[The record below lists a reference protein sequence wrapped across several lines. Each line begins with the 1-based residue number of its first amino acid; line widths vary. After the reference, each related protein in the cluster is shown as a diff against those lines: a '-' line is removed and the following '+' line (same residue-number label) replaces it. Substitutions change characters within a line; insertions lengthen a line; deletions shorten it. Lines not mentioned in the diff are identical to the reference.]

1 MLCMRLTADVSLVGS
16 GRTGFALSSPADCHV
31 YLIDAG
37 DELILIDAGVGG
49 SVGSSEKIL
58 QNIRDDGHDPSRIS
72 RILLTH
78 YHADHMGG
86 AAEMHQRLG
95 CPLHGSPLTAQTL
108 ERGDEAQ
115 ISLPGAKAAGY
126 FPEDFTL
133 QPAPCSG
140 DLIDGQT
147 FTVGRLA
154 ITAIDTPGHADGH
167 VSLVI
172 QGGERTYLV
181 QGDVVFFGGTILLQ
195 NTHDCS
201 IQKYAASVAR
211 LAALEFD
218 AFLPGH
224 LGISLQDG
232 KRHIDA
238 AHAVFSALGVPRN
251 LG

>member
-1 MLCMRLTADVSLVGS
+1 MRLTADVSLVGS
-16 GRTGFALSSPADCHV
+16 GRTGFALTSPADCHV

-37 DELILIDAGVGG
+37 DELLLIDSGIGG
-49 SVGSSEKIL
+49 AVGSSERIL
-58 QNIRDDGHDPSRIS
+58 RNIAEDGHDPARIS

-78 YHADHMGG
+78 YHADHIGG
-86 AAEMHQRLG
+86 AAELHQRLG
-95 CPLHGSPLTAQTL
+95 CPLHASPLTAQTL
-108 ERGDEAQ
+108 QSGNEEQ

-126 FPEDFTL
+126 FPADYSL
-133 QPAPCSG
+133 QPAPCAG
-140 DLIDGQT
+140 DLIEGQP
-147 FTVGRLA
+147 FTVGRLT
-154 ITAIDTPGHADGH
+154 ITPIETPGHADGH
-167 VSLVI
+167 VSLLI
-172 QGGERTYLV
+172 EGGERTYLL

-201 IQKYAASVAR
+201 IQKYAASVAK

-224 LGISLQDG
+224 LGISLEDG
-232 KRHIDA
+232 KRHITA